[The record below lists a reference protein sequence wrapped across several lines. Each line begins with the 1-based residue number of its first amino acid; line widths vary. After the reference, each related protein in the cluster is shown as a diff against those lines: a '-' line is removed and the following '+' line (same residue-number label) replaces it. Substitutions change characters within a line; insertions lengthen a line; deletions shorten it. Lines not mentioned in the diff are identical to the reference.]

1 MTGGEFVVAM
11 GTGDG
16 DLRKEMAAVSLWYK
30 TAVMGI
36 RMMLRN
42 TMERIR
48 RFVIGIRAF
57 TCDSVEYALH
67 GSIIKFYRIG
77 TTRWRSE
84 KDDSIARNGE

>member
-1 MTGGEFVVAM
+1 MTGGEFGVAM

-16 DLRKEMAAVSLWYK
+16 DLRKEMAAVSRWYK

-36 RMMLRN
+36 RMMLKN

-57 TCDSVEYALH
+57 TRDSVEYTFH
-67 GSIIKFYRIG
+67 GSIIKLYRAG
-77 TTRWRSE
+77 TRWKTE
-84 KDDSIARNGE
+84 G